1 MAKSPILNLKI
12 ALPIIFAASA
22 LSVFVFVPV
31 LSQSNSFDFA
41 SDVTPAQT
49 TTIKVMGI
57 GSMSIEPDSVIISL
71 ESYSPPT
78 NNLSD
83 VFAYQKSL
91 SDELREALET
101 ASESADDY
109 KITSYA
115 NRINVYQLGTAD
127 PSQSRYTVD
136 FRIPA
141 KVQYERFD
149 QLFAD
154 LVEQGFAI
162 DDIKIIE
169 APVDELT
176 PTGSVIASI
185 PSGTSTP
192 GCEVTPSCYEP
203 YELDVNVGTT
213 VTWIND
219 DSAAHTITSGTPE
232 GGPDGFFDSG
242 LIMAGAKFSHTFYQ
256 PGQIDYFCIVHPWML
271 GKVAVSNGD
280 LEGPVETTLFVD
292 FVVISQSSADTV
304 QNTLDYYKEKTDAL
318 VLILEGH
325 GVSTDEIQQRPVRLD
340 DRVRSYSE
348 PAQFEM
354 REYLVVQTKME
365 NVEKVFEIAA
375 DKNARINDIYYSYS
389 DSALDLIRP
398 QLAQLALDDA
408 KKNVLELIAGSG
420 LQIKGIKSVEIN
432 TSAMVDDRFDG
443 QIQRGLFVSAD
454 RYDQSRDQIY
464 AKAEVEF
471 EVGR

>member
-1 MAKSPILNLKI
+1 
-12 ALPIIFAASA
+12 
-22 LSVFVFVPV
+22 
-31 LSQSNSFDFA
+31 
-41 SDVTPAQT
+41 
-49 TTIKVMGI
+49 
-57 GSMSIEPDSVIISL
+57 
-71 ESYSPPT
+71 
-78 NNLSD
+78 
-83 VFAYQKSL
+83 
-91 SDELREALET
+91 
-101 ASESADDY
+101 
-109 KITSYA
+109 
-115 NRINVYQLGTAD
+115 
-127 PSQSRYTVD
+127 
-136 FRIPA
+136 
-141 KVQYERFD
+141 
-149 QLFAD
+149 
-154 LVEQGFAI
+154 
-162 DDIKIIE
+162 
-169 APVDELT
+169 
-176 PTGSVIASI
+176 
-185 PSGTSTP
+185 
-192 GCEVTPSCYEP
+192 
-203 YELDVNVGTT
+203 
-213 VTWIND
+213 
-219 DSAAHTITSGTPE
+219 
-232 GGPDGFFDSG
+232 
-242 LIMAGAKFSHTFYQ
+242 
-256 PGQIDYFCIVHPWML
+256 ML